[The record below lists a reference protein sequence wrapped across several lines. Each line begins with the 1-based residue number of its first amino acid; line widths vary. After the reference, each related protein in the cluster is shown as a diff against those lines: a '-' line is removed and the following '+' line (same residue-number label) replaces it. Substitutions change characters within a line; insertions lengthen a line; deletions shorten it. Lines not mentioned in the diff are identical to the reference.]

1 MSRSPQFATSY
12 VLHHRQVQPND
23 RRVDGTFPV
32 LADLEPTRRAP
43 FSLSASAVTQKKTV
57 MEEMVLETQYA

>member
-23 RRVDGTFPV
+23 LRVDGTFPV
-32 LADLEPTRRAP
+32 LADLEPKRGPVFPLSERRDA
-43 FSLSASAVTQKKTV
+43 KTV